1 MQTYITINQQK
12 SCNSCRYLY
21 VYCFLYFFNQFSLIS
36 HNITL
41 NYNIDSLIT
50 DNTCTDKY
58 RTNYKFKIQITN
70 TTTEKTT

>member
-21 VYCFLYFFNQFSLIS
+21 VYCFFYFFIQFSLIS

-41 NYNIDSLIT
+41 NYNIDSLII

-58 RTNYKFKIQITN
+58 LTNYKFKIQITN

>member
-1 MQTYITINQQK
+1 MQTYKTINQQK
-12 SCNSCRYLY
+12 SCNSWRYLY
-21 VYCFLYFFNQFSLIS
+21 VYCFFYIFNRFSLIS

-58 RTNYKFKIQITN
+58 LTNYKFKIQITN